1 MLGEAAWF
9 SCCGRETNS
18 QTINANCLWENL
30 PCLLKPN
37 RREKKAKPQ
46 EKDDKQDQMDTG
58 ETWIEENMAAV
69 LTELH
74 NSWKSTLRPP

>member
-1 MLGEAAWF
+1 MSAQIKQA
-9 SCCGRETNS
+9 
-18 QTINANCLWENL
+18 
-30 PCLLKPN
+30 
-37 RREKKAKPQ
+37 EKKAKPQ